1 MGKKVDNYKVRDYSK
16 TKITLSEN
24 PLANIIITMLSPHV
38 MCIWFNVGAPQIT
51 FILFSIL

>member
-1 MGKKVDNYKVRDYSK
+1 MEKKVDNYKVRDYSK